1 MNLGLGH
8 APSRLPPPAVGT
20 SATPAAVANLL
31 RNPAFE
37 QTEALGGAF
46 RRPLHW
52 AASAFSPACGAVTT
66 ACPAALTPRRT
77 GRGTSV
83 AWVSD
88 SLPSAGEAGRPATLH
103 QTLRLAPGAYRFG
116 GRIALRVWDAALDD
130 GRRRVLNESQAFLR
144 LARVA
149 GSADDGGDLPAGR
162 QGRVLGAIDLS
173 PRRFAYAA
181 FRRVPSVGATAS
193 FAYLGFDTHE
203 CVVRVDGDG
212 PADVTLQLG
221 VAPCAPAGGLAAE
234 RLVALTHTTVVA
246 DYLFVE
252 PA

>member
-1 MNLGLGH
+1 MILGLDH
-8 APSRLPPPAVGT
+8 APSRLPPPAVVT
-20 SATPAAVANLL
+20 SAPPAAVGNLL

-37 QTEALGGAF
+37 HTEALGGAF

-52 AASAFSPACGAVTT
+52 GASAFSPACGAVTT

-77 GRGTSV
+77 GRGASV
-83 AWVSD
+83 AWVND
-88 SLPSAGEAGRPATLH
+88 SLPWAGGAGRPAALH

-130 GRRRVLNESQAFLR
+130 GGRRVLNESQAFLR
-144 LARVA
+144 LVR
-149 GSADDGGDLPAGR
+149 GDGLPQDGGDGPAGSDV
-162 QGRVLGAIDLS
+162 RVLGAIDLS
-173 PRRFAYAA
+173 PRRFAHAA
-181 FRRVPSVGATAS
+181 FRRVPSVGATAR

-203 CVVRVDGDG
+203 SMVRVGGDG

-221 VAPCAPAGGLAAE
+221 VVPRAPAGGLAAE
-234 RLVALTHTTVVA
+234 RLVALTQTTIVA
-246 DYLFVE
+246 EYLFVE